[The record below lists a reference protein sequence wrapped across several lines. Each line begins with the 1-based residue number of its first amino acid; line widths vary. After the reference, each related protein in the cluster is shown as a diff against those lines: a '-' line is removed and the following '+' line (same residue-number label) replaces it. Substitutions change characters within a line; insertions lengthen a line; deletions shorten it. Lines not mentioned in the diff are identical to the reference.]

1 MESSAKRQA
10 TNGGGN
16 PAKKKK
22 ENGAGS
28 SSLLDDIMQDMEN
41 TYVNAIIPELTDF
54 ITTEVAKI
62 IDKHPM

>member
-1 MESSAKRQA
+1 MESSSKRQA
-10 TNGGGN
+10 TNGLGN
-16 PAKKKK
+16 QAKKKK
-22 ENGAGS
+22 ENGGM

-54 ITTEVAKI
+54 ITSEVAKI